1 MMLKGMILAAG
12 SVDVS
17 PLFLVLSLMLLL
29 AVLVSLVL
37 AKLKQNFLIG
47 YLLCGVLIANTGL
60 LGLLGNSEPEMD
72 KVISHL
78 AELGVIL
85 LMFTLGIE
93 FSLTEL
99 KHLWRVSLMGG
110 AIQVGTISLVGGTI
124 IALTTG
130 FPMAEVVVL
139 AVSVALS
146 STAVSM
152 KSFQDMGQPNNPSAR
167 TTLAIALFDD
177 IVVILFLLI
186 LPSLYGKTEG
196 SVAGGVS
203 LAVVKGL
210 LFMGGALLMG
220 RYGVTPLLH
229 AVARTRSSELFTLA
243 VVGLC
248 SGVAVAGAALGL
260 SPALGAFAAGLIVSE
275 SIYRHRIMADI
286 MPFKDLFLA
295 IFFVSV
301 GLQIDLKDVAQDWVR
316 IVGFSVLILL
326 VKGSVAFTVARIF
339 KLPLRPALLTA
350 AALSS
355 SGEFSLVL
363 LGKAADYR
371 PADPMM
377 QNLLLTCAALTM
389 ATVPLLMR
397 GSGKLGQALENRG
410 FFAHKKGKSG
420 GMAPTH
426 AIKEISDH
434 AVICGYGPVG
444 RALNQA
450 LRQSGVE
457 TLVMELNSDT
467 VRMLKKQ
474 GQPVLF
480 ADASHPEALELAG
493 ISRARMVAFTFPA
506 VELTLAAVPLV
517 REHNPGIVI
526 FGRGKYASEIEQ
538 LRELDIQVVHDEVE
552 SAVAMIHAAQGI
564 YERVNFSDEDIR
576 EIAADEEVRDPDK
589 AKEKTIAPVE
599 A

>member
-1 MMLKGMILAAG
+1 MSVFSFLAAG
-12 SVDVS
+12 AADVS
-17 PLFLVLSLMLLL
+17 PLFMVLSLMLLL

-37 AKLKQNFLIG
+37 SRLKQNFLIG
-47 YLLCGVLIANTGL
+47 YLICGVLIANTGL
-60 LGLLGNSEPEMD
+60 LHLTGNTGDEMD

-93 FSLTEL
+93 FSLNEL

-110 AIQVGTISLVGGTI
+110 AIQVGTISFVGAMIIWFGTDNI
-124 IALTTG
+124 
-130 FPMAEVVVL
+130 PAEIVVL

-152 KSFQDMGQPNNPSAR
+152 KSFQDMGQPNHPSAR

-177 IVVILFLLI
+177 IVVIMFLLI
-186 LPSLYGKTEG
+186 LPSLYGFSQG
-196 SVAGGVS
+196 SVAGGI
-203 LAVVKGL
+203 AIAIVKGL
-210 LFMGGALLMG
+210 FFLGGALLLG
-220 RYGVTPLLH
+220 RYGITPLLH
-229 AVARTRSSELFTLA
+229 AVARTRSTELFTLA
-243 VVGLC
+243 VVALC
-248 SGVAVAGAALGL
+248 SGVAVLGSVLGL

-295 IFFVSV
+295 IFFISV
-301 GLQIDLKDVAQDWVR
+301 GLQIDLKVVMGDWGR
-316 IVGFSVLILL
+316 ILGFSILILI
-326 VKGSVAFTVARIF
+326 VKGTVAFNVARLF
-339 KLPLRPALLTA
+339 KLPLRPALLTG

-371 PADPMM
+371 PADPAM
-377 QNLLLTCAALTM
+377 QQLLLSCAALTM

-397 GSGKLGQALENRG
+397 GSGKFGGFLEKRG
-410 FFAHKKGKSG
+410 FCAKKKPVAEVL
-420 GMAPTH
+420 APGS

-493 ISRARMVAFTFPA
+493 IGRARMVAFTFPA
-506 VELTLAAVPLV
+506 VELTLAAVPIV

-526 FGRGKYASEIEQ
+526 FGRAKFASEIEQ
-538 LRELDIQVVHDEVE
+538 LRALDIEVVHDEVE
-552 SAVAMIHAAQGI
+552 TAVAMIHSAKSVYQ
-564 YERVNFSDEDIR
+564 RVNFSNDDIR
-576 EIAADEEVRDPDK
+576 EIAAEEQVKSPDQPK
-589 AKEKTIAPVE
+589 AEEKPAE

>member
-1 MMLKGMILAAG
+1 MFLNGFILAAG
-12 SVDVS
+12 TVNIS

-29 AVLVSLVL
+29 AVLVSLLL

-60 LGLLGNSEPEMD
+60 LGLTGNSGAEMD
-72 KVISHL
+72 TVISHL

-99 KHLWRVSLMGG
+99 KHLWRVSLLGG
-110 AIQVGTISLVGGTI
+110 AFQVGTISLIGGTFI
-124 IALTTG
+124 GVATG
-130 FPMAEVVVL
+130 YPSAEIVVL
-139 AVSVALS
+139 AVSIALS

-152 KSFQDMGQPNNPSAR
+152 KSFQDMGLPNNPSAR

-186 LPSLYGKTEG
+186 LPSLYGHTQG
-196 SVAGGVS
+196 SIAGGIAM
-203 LAVVKGL
+203 AVVKGL
-210 LFMGGALLMG
+210 LFMGGALLLG
-220 RYGVTPLLH
+220 RYGITPLLH
-229 AVARTRSSELFTLA
+229 TVARTRSRELFTLA

-248 SGVAVAGAALGL
+248 SGVAVSGAALGL

-301 GLQIDLKDVAQDWVR
+301 GLQIDIGMVRVDWVR
-316 IVGFSVLILL
+316 IFGFSILILA
-326 VKGSVAFTVARIF
+326 VKGTIAFNVARFF
-339 KLPLRPALLTA
+339 KLPLRPALLTG

-371 PADPMM
+371 PADPAV
-377 QNLLLTCAALTM
+377 QQLLLTCAALTM
-389 ATVPLLMR
+389 ASVPLLMR
-397 GSGKLGQALENRG
+397 SSGPLGFALEKRG
-410 FFAHKKGKSG
+410 LFKSKKSRAEKPIPSR
-420 GMAPTH
+420 P
-426 AIKEISDH
+426 IKEISDH

-467 VRMLKKQ
+467 VRTLKKQ
-474 GQPVLF
+474 NQPVLF
-480 ADASHPEALELAG
+480 ADATHPEALELAG

-526 FGRGKYASEIEQ
+526 LGRAKFASEIEQ
-538 LRELDIQVVHDEVE
+538 LRALEIEVIHDEVE
-552 SAVAMIHAAQGI
+552 TAVAMIHAAQGI
-564 YERVNFSDEDIR
+564 YERVNFSDESIR
-576 EIAADEEVRDPDK
+576 EIAAEEEIKEPDLK
-589 AKEKTIAPVE
+589 HPSANVS
-599 A
+599 

>member
-1 MMLKGMILAAG
+1 M
-12 SVDVS
+12 
-17 PLFLVLSLMLLL
+17 LSLMLLL

-47 YLLCGVLIANTGL
+47 YLICGVLIANTGL
-60 LGLLGNSEPEMD
+60 MHLAGDSAEMD

-110 AIQVGTISLVGGTI
+110 AIQVGTISLIGGTI
-124 IALTTG
+124 IALSTT
-130 FPMAEVVVL
+130 FPGAEIVVL

-152 KSFQDMGQPNNPSAR
+152 KSFQDMGLPNNPSAR

-186 LPSLYGKTEG
+186 LPGLYGNTEG
-196 SVAGGVS
+196 SIVTGIGSALGKGV
-203 LAVVKGL
+203 
-210 LFMGGALLMG
+210 LFMGGALLLG
-220 RYGVTPLLH
+220 RYGITPLLH

-248 SGVAVAGAALGL
+248 SGVAVLGAVLGL

-301 GLQIDLKDVAQDWVR
+301 GLQIDLGVVMSDWVR
-316 IVGFSVLILL
+316 ILGFSVLILI
-326 VKGSVAFTVARIF
+326 VKGAIAFNVARLF
-339 KLPLRPALLTA
+339 KLPLKPALLTG

-363 LGKAADYR
+363 LQKAADYR
-371 PADPMM
+371 PADESM
-377 QNLLLTCAALTM
+377 QQLLLSCAALTM

-397 GSGKLGQALENRG
+397 GSGPLGAALEKRG
-410 FFAHKKGKSG
+410 IFTRKKPVSESL
-420 GMAPTH
+420 APSH
-426 AIKEISDH
+426 GIKELSDH

-457 TLVMELNSDT
+457 TLVMELNADT
-467 VRMLKKQ
+467 VRMLKKA
-474 GQPVLF
+474 GQAVLF

-493 ISRARMVAFTFPA
+493 IGRARLVAFTFPM

-526 FGRGKYASEIEQ
+526 FGRAKFASEIEQ
-538 LRELDIQVVHDEVE
+538 LRALDIEVVHDEVE
-552 SAVAMIHAAQGI
+552 TAVAMIHAAQGI
-564 YERVNFSDEDIR
+564 YARVNFSDDDIR
-576 EIAADEEVRDPDK
+576 EIAAEEEDKQPDHLLQS
-589 AKEKTIAPVE
+589 AKG
-599 A
+599 

>member
-1 MMLKGMILAAG
+1 
-12 SVDVS
+12 
-17 PLFLVLSLMLLL
+17 MLLL
-29 AVLVSLVL
+29 AVLVSLAL

-47 YLLCGVLIANTGL
+47 YLICGVLIANTGL
-60 LGLLGNSEPEMD
+60 LGLVETTGGEMD

-110 AIQVGTISLVGGTI
+110 AIQVGTISAVGGVI
-124 IALTTG
+124 IWTSTAYPG
-130 FPMAEVVVL
+130 AEIVVL

-152 KSFQDMGQPNNPSAR
+152 KSFQDMGQPNHPSAR

-186 LPSLYGKTEG
+186 LPSLYGQAEG
-196 SVAGGVS
+196 TIVGGVS
-203 LAVVKGL
+203 LAVGKGL
-210 LFMGGALLMG
+210 LFLGGALLLG
-220 RYGVTPLLH
+220 RYGITPLLH

-248 SGVAVAGAALGL
+248 SGVAVLGAALGL

-295 IFFVSV
+295 IFFISV
-301 GLQIDLKDVAQDWVR
+301 GLQIDVGIVMNDWVR
-316 IVGFSVLILL
+316 ILGFSLLILL
-326 VKGSVAFTVARIF
+326 VKGTVAFNVARIF
-339 KLPLRPALLTA
+339 KLPLKPALLTG

-371 PADPMM
+371 PADPAM
-377 QNLLLTCAALTM
+377 QQLLLTCAALTM
-389 ATVPLLMR
+389 ATVPMLMR
-397 GSGKLGQALENRG
+397 GSGGFGSFLEKRG
-410 FFAHKKGKSG
+410 LFVKKKPVAENL
-420 GMAPTH
+420 APSNV
-426 AIKEISDH
+426 IKEISDH
-434 AVICGYGPVG
+434 AIICGYGPVG
-444 RALNQA
+444 RALNEA

-480 ADASHPEALELAG
+480 ADASHPEALDLAG

-506 VELTLAAVPLV
+506 VELTLAAVPIV

-526 FGRGKYASEIEQ
+526 FGRGKFASEIEQ
-538 LRELDIQVVHDEVE
+538 LRALDIEVVHDEVE
-552 SAVAMIHAAQGI
+552 TAVAMIHSAKSVYQ
-564 YERVNFSDEDIR
+564 RVNFSDEDIR
-576 EIAADEEVRDPDK
+576 EIAADEQVRSPDLPKPAIK
-589 AKEKTIAPVE
+589 AE